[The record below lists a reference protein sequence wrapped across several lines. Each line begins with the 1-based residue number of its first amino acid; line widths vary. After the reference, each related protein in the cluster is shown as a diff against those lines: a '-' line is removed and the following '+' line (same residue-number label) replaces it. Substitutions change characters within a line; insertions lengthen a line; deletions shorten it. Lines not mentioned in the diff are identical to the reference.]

1 MTNYRRILHIAV
13 MLLAVLSIVGCT
25 TEVDYSM
32 GAEFVP
38 TDQNMTLK
46 RRVYELGMVKVG
58 DTERECALT
67 TTRLYQTDSI
77 LSSNIRKGY
86 FGCEHSDIYGTRE
99 AGFMSQMVFSLSLP
113 EGRGWGYRPIYDSM
127 LLSLYITD
135 YHGDTTQ
142 KCRFEVYEIIS
153 NDYFNLPEDK
163 DTTFFINF
171 DPTPYISAEPI
182 FEFTF
187 PDQEREI
194 YVGDMSNPKNSD
206 VRLESTPATAEYISR
221 LMLTTDLDDE
231 KKNGL
236 ALDLD
241 SIYVDGNEAKFLEQ
255 VRGIYIKPKEGSNG
269 LMLATDLEN
278 TALLL
283 YARGRYEEDPTIIRD
298 TTYMVYNLYLDP
310 DLYDLD
316 AGGVSINSVKHD
328 FSSSKVDT
336 EELLTTCYVDGM
348 GGVVTEVEFTDAFIQ
363 DLADIVTSAGK
374 NAVVSVNQAMMSV
387 YLEGSDYDYNILSPG
402 TITPILDAS
411 MSRLGCYTDYDKL
424 IAITDYMYTVETS
437 STKLN
442 YDGYLNRSLACYKM
456 DISIYLQSLI
466 NAASDYVDESG
477 KVDFEKFASD
487 DDYMSLR
494 RFYLAPEAYSL
505 YGFKRQ
511 AIYGMDGEVNG
522 QKGVAPIKLELT
534 YTIVD

>member
-46 RRVYELGMVKVG
+46 RRVYELGKVKDG

-142 KCRFEVYEIIS
+142 KYRFEVYEIIS

-241 SIYVDGNEAKFLEQ
+241 GIYVNGNEAKFLEQ

-310 DLYDLD
+310 DTYDLD

-328 FSSSKVDT
+328 FSSSKVGT
-336 EELLTTCYVDGM
+336 EEMLTTCYVDGM

-374 NAVVSVNQAMMSV
+374 SAVVSVNQAMMSV

-402 TITPILDAS
+402 TITPILNAS
-411 MSRLGCYTDYDKL
+411 MSRLGCYTSYNRL

>member
-46 RRVYELGMVKVG
+46 RRVYELGMVKDG

-142 KCRFEVYEIIS
+142 KYRFEVYEIIS

-387 YLEGSDYDYNILSPG
+387 YLEGSDYDYNILEPG
-402 TITPILDAS
+402 TITPILNAS
-411 MSRLGCYTDYDKL
+411 MSRLGCYTSYNRL

-437 STKLN
+437 KTKLN

-522 QKGVAPIKLELT
+522 QRGVAPIKLELT

>member
-13 MLLAVLSIVGCT
+13 MLLAVFSIVGCT

-46 RRVYELGMVKVG
+46 RRVYELGKVKDG
-58 DTERECALT
+58 NTERECALT

-241 SIYVDGNEAKFLEQ
+241 SIYVNGNEAKFLEQ

-310 DLYDLD
+310 DTYDLD

-336 EELLTTCYVDGM
+336 EEMLTTCYVDGM

-363 DLADIVTSAGK
+363 DLADIVTSAGE

-402 TITPILDAS
+402 TITPILNAS
-411 MSRLGCYTDYDKL
+411 MSRLGCYTSYNRL

-477 KVDFEKFASD
+477 KVDFEKFATD
-487 DDYMSLR
+487 EDYISLR

>member
-46 RRVYELGMVKVG
+46 RRVYELGKVKDG
-58 DTERECALT
+58 ATERECALT

-142 KCRFEVYEIIS
+142 KYRFEVYEIIS

-387 YLEGSDYDYNILSPG
+387 YLEGSDYDYNILEPG
-402 TITPILDAS
+402 TITPILNAS
-411 MSRLGCYTDYDKL
+411 MSRLGCYTSYNRL

-437 STKLN
+437 NTKLN

>member
-46 RRVYELGMVKVG
+46 RRVYELGKVKDG
-58 DTERECALT
+58 NTERECALT

-171 DPTPYISAEPI
+171 DPTPYISKEPI

-241 SIYVDGNEAKFLEQ
+241 SIYVNGNEAKFLEQ

-298 TTYMVYNLYLDP
+298 TTYMVYNLYLDS
-310 DLYDLD
+310 DTYDLD

-336 EELLTTCYVDGM
+336 EEMLTTCYVDGM

-411 MSRLGCYTDYDKL
+411 MSRLGCYTSYNRL

>member
-46 RRVYELGMVKVG
+46 RRVYELGKVKDG

-387 YLEGSDYDYNILSPG
+387 YLEGSDYDYNILEPG
-402 TITPILDAS
+402 TITPILNAS
-411 MSRLGCYTDYDKL
+411 MSRLGCYTSYNRL

>member
-46 RRVYELGMVKVG
+46 RRVYELGKVKDG

-336 EELLTTCYVDGM
+336 EEMLTTCYVDGM

-387 YLEGSDYDYNILSPG
+387 YLEGSDYDYNILEPG
-402 TITPILDAS
+402 TITPILNAS
-411 MSRLGCYTDYDKL
+411 MSRLGCYTSYNRL

-437 STKLN
+437 KTKLN

>member
-1 MTNYRRILHIAV
+1 
-13 MLLAVLSIVGCT
+13 
-25 TEVDYSM
+25 
-32 GAEFVP
+32 
-38 TDQNMTLK
+38 
-46 RRVYELGMVKVG
+46 
-58 DTERECALT
+58 
-67 TTRLYQTDSI
+67 
-77 LSSNIRKGY
+77 
-86 FGCEHSDIYGTRE
+86 
-99 AGFMSQMVFSLSLP
+99 
-113 EGRGWGYRPIYDSM
+113 
-127 LLSLYITD
+127 
-135 YHGDTTQ
+135 
-142 KCRFEVYEIIS
+142 
-153 NDYFNLPEDK
+153 
-163 DTTFFINF
+163 
-171 DPTPYISAEPI
+171 
-182 FEFTF
+182 
-187 PDQEREI
+187 
-194 YVGDMSNPKNSD
+194 
-206 VRLESTPATAEYISR
+206 
-221 LMLTTDLDDE
+221 
-231 KKNGL
+231 
-236 ALDLD
+236 
-241 SIYVDGNEAKFLEQ
+241 
-255 VRGIYIKPKEGSNG
+255 
-269 LMLATDLEN
+269 
-278 TALLL
+278 
-283 YARGRYEEDPTIIRD
+283 
-298 TTYMVYNLYLDP
+298 MVYNLYLDP

-387 YLEGSDYDYNILSPG
+387 YLEGSDYDYNILEPG
-402 TITPILDAS
+402 TITPILNAS
-411 MSRLGCYTDYDKL
+411 MSRLGCYTSYNRL

-437 STKLN
+437 NTKLN

>member
-46 RRVYELGMVKVG
+46 RRVYELGMVKDG

-387 YLEGSDYDYNILSPG
+387 YLEGSDYDYNILEPG
-402 TITPILDAS
+402 TITPILNAS
-411 MSRLGCYTDYDKL
+411 MSRLGCYTSYNRL

-487 DDYMSLR
+487 DNYMSLR

>member
-46 RRVYELGMVKVG
+46 RRVYELGMVKDG

-142 KCRFEVYEIIS
+142 KYRFEVYEIIS

-241 SIYVDGNEAKFLEQ
+241 SIYVNGNEAKFLEQ

-310 DLYDLD
+310 DTYDLD

-328 FSSSKVDT
+328 FSSSKVGT
-336 EELLTTCYVDGM
+336 EEMLTTCYVDGM

-374 NAVVSVNQAMMSV
+374 SAVVSVNQAMMSV

-411 MSRLGCYTDYDKL
+411 MSRLGCYTSYNRL

-477 KVDFEKFASD
+477 KVDFEKFATD
-487 DDYMSLR
+487 EDYISLR

-522 QKGVAPIKLELT
+522 QRGVAPIKLELT

>member
-1 MTNYRRILHIAV
+1 

-46 RRVYELGMVKVG
+46 RRVYELGKVKDG

-142 KCRFEVYEIIS
+142 KYRFAVYEIIS
-153 NDYFNLPEDK
+153 IDWFNLPEDK

-221 LMLTTDLDDE
+221 LMLTNDLDDE

-241 SIYVDGNEAKFLEQ
+241 GIYVDGNEAKFLEQ

-387 YLEGSDYDYNILSPG
+387 YLEGSDYDYNILEPG
-402 TITPILDAS
+402 TITPILNAS
-411 MSRLGCYTDYDKL
+411 MSRLGCYTSYNRL

-437 STKLN
+437 KTKLN

-522 QKGVAPIKLELT
+522 QKCVAPIKLELT